1 MILGV
6 DFDNTIVSY
15 EGLFHRIAVENG
27 WIPETVCK
35 SKDRVRDYM
44 RIHDN
49 EVKWTKLQGIVY
61 GTKMELANPF
71 NGVKKFFGTC
81 KESHIPIRI
90 ISHKSRFPYIGER
103 FDLHEAA
110 SLWLESHGFIG
121 TTTHGIPKENIYFE
135 LTKEAKIDRIKT
147 CGCTHF
153 IDDLP
158 ELLMHHQFPQKVER
172 ILYDPHSHHR
182 KIQDI
187 KKSFILG

>member
-71 NGVKKFFGTC
+71 NGVKNFLAPAKNLTYQLGLLVTNHASPTLVRDSTC
-81 KESHIPIRI
+81 MKPLLYG
-90 ISHKSRFPYIGER
+90 SRAMV
-103 FDLHEAA
+103 L
-110 SLWLESHGFIG
+110 LE
-121 TTTHGIPKENIYFE
+121 P
-135 LTKEAKIDRIKT
+135 
-147 CGCTHF
+147 
-153 IDDLP
+153 
-158 ELLMHHQFPQKVER
+158 LLMVYLK
-172 ILYDPHSHHR
+172 
-182 KIQDI
+182 KI
-187 KKSFILG
+187 FILSLPRRQRLIE